1 MRSRAARTSWSDIIG
16 RRDLRRSGWWS
27 RCSAGILFVRPG
39 LSLGE
44 SRQRLKHLGVPMG
57 AKVAGKAGERLL
69 LVDETQADRQTIEVY
84 ELATRKVR
92 IGRVP
97 LLFRALAAQK
107 ALLPCWNA
115 LRPAIRVRA
124 FEEAADDLR
133 IRAARAA
140 VELGCPLIET
150 QLEWAGYDVDQI
162 DEIRGQVDIFHY
174 VDTKLLMMVA
184 TLAQA
189 MEGGVGGV
197 KKGARAEQRLP
208 RGVPQD
214 MDSIELVPEDANGN
228 LGKSFRSIRAH
239 LGLGLVPDDF
249 RALGRWP
256 KYLELAWADAR
267 KRDAD
272 GRASTALSELS
283 SQADEAAR
291 QLPVRVQV
299 SADALRAAGADP
311 DRVRALVERFR
322 KAMPCLVLDLALF
335 KVQLD
340 GAEMARESPFPI
352 RWKYISA
359 DEYTTVGIDEPVKL
373 RKGDPT
379 SLDLLEDAADD
390 VRGTN

>member
-1 MRSRAARTSWSDIIG
+1 MQLI
-16 RRDLRRSGWWS
+16 
-27 RCSAGILFVRPG
+27 
-39 LSLGE
+39 
-44 SRQRLKHLGVPMG
+44 
-57 AKVAGKAGERLL
+57 
-69 LVDETQADRQTIEVY
+69 DETQADRQTIEVY

-97 LLFRALAAQK
+97 LLFRALAAEK
-107 ALLPCWNA
+107 ALLPCWQA

-133 IRAARAA
+133 ARAARAA
-140 VELGCPLIET
+140 VDLGCPLIET
-150 QLEWAGYDVDQI
+150 QLEWAGHDVDEI

-174 VDTKLLMMVA
+174 VDAKMLMMA
-184 TLAQA
+184 STLLQA
-189 MEGGVGGV
+189 LNGGVGGAR
-197 KKGARAEQRLP
+197 KGARAEQRVP

-214 MDSIELVPEDANGN
+214 MDHIELVPEDASGS
-228 LGKSFRSIRAH
+228 LAKSFRSIRTH

-256 KYLELAWADAR
+256 RYLEIAWADAR
-267 KRDAD
+267 KRDED
-272 GRASTALSELS
+272 PRAQAALTELGT
-283 SQADEAAR
+283 QADEAAR

-299 SADALRAAGADP
+299 TDAQLTAAGANP
-311 DRVRALVERFR
+311 ERVRLLVERFR
-322 KAMPCLVLDLALF
+322 RAMPSLVLDLALF

-359 DEYTTVGIDEPVKL
+359 DEYTTVGIDDPVKL

-379 SLDLLEDAADD
+379 SLDLDEGGEDLPHPH
-390 VRGTN
+390 